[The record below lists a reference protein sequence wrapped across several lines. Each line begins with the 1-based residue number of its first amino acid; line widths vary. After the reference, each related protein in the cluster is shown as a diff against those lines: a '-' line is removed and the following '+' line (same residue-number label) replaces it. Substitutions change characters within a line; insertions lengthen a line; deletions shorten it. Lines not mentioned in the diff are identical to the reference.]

1 MTSIEMT
8 PIERAS
14 RAVIDA
20 AQEQGAYVG
29 GEPDNLRSVP
39 IDGVI
44 DAVALVRAVLA
55 AVREPGEGIEGWED
69 VPGVNVEY
77 GFCQDGPEK
86 AWSAMIDAML
96 EEGDEKPAG
105 T

>member
-1 MTSIEMT
+1 MTSIDMI

-14 RAVIDA
+14 RAIIDA

-39 IDGVI
+39 INGVI
-44 DAVALVRAVLA
+44 DAKAMVRAVLA
-55 AVREPGEGIEGWED
+55 AIREPSEAMIYASSEGGLGFNDKVIEDW
-69 VPGVNVEY
+69 
-77 GFCQDGPEK
+77 Q
-86 AWSAMIDAML
+86 SMIDAML
-96 EEGDEKPAG
+96 DEGDEKPAG

>member
-1 MTSIEMT
+1 MTSIDMT

-14 RAVIDA
+14 RAIIDA

-44 DAVALVRAVLA
+44 DAEAMVRAVLA
-55 AVREPGEGIEGWED
+55 AIREPSEAMKQVG
-69 VPGVNVEY
+69 Y
-77 GFCQDGPEK
+77 GAAGDMMTGCEPD
-86 AWSAMIDAML
+86 AYTAMIDAML